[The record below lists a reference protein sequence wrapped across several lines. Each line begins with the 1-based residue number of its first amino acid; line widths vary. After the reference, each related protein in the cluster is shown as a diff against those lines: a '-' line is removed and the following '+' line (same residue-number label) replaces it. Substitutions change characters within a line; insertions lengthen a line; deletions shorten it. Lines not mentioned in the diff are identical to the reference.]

1 VEFSRFNFDEA
12 DPELHARLFE
22 LYEAEGNRLIRLGLV
37 LPAYDYC
44 LKTSHLFN
52 LLDARGAVSVTERT
66 AYLGRIRALA
76 RQVAEAYLAQRA
88 ELGHPLMKAFGGAG
102 R

>member
-22 LYEAEGNRLIRLGLV
+22 LYEAEGNRLIRRGLV

-52 LLDARGAVSVTERT
+52 LLDARGAISVTERT

-88 ELGHPLMKAFGGAG
+88 ELGYPLMKAFGGAG